1 MPVRPFLV
9 AYAAV
14 AAVTVLHAQAPTTA
28 TSVRLRFASF
38 DPLQQQPALPPEL
51 ITPASA
57 RLWIVQFTAAPTQA
71 DREAIAAA
79 GGAVLGYLPENSYL
93 VRVDRSALPVLRT
106 VPSVRW
112 VGAYQAAFRLDPRL
126 LGDGSLQRADPVR
139 YNLVVADKRRDKP
152 ALAQQLQA
160 IGATIVDEHQGSLLF
175 SALLNGAQLG
185 RAASLDEV
193 LWIDAWT
200 PPELDVDNARI
211 QGGANHIEAQG
222 GFTGAGVNAHIYEGL
237 EATHPDFTGGVVNVR
252 SGGGADTHGHA
263 TAGIVF
269 GNGASNPAVRGLA
282 PDAGKFFTQY
292 SSVIGSR
299 YQVVSDLVN
308 LHSVSHTTASW
319 GDALTTQYT
328 SVSAEADDIVFDHD
342 IPWTQSQSNADSQ
355 NSRPQAWAKNV
366 ISVGGVVHANNSNPL
381 DDSYEAGSASRG
393 PAADGRIKP
402 DLCAYYDNIGTS
414 DLTGAAGYS
423 PDGWSSG
430 FGGTSGATPI
440 VAGHNV
446 LAIQMFTDDSATPG
460 FGRFGNALRNP
471 GGSRHSNRPHFTTL
485 KALQVAGAKPY
496 AFTGASTDNRREHQG
511 WGFPDLANLWDNRQ
525 RTFLVDETDV
535 LQQGQV
541 REWEIVVQ
549 AGTPA
554 LRVTMTYNE
563 PAAVPGAGATL
574 INNLSLCLV
583 APDGT
588 VRWGNAG
595 LEAGVWSAIGGSE
608 DTINPIECAFVQN
621 PTAGTWRAIVK
632 ATRVVIDAH
641 VETPAVDADYALV
654 VIGGNGQTS
663 SQPPLALSSFTKF
676 GSGCAGSATP
686 AANCQELNPN
696 GGSLTG
702 AVRTREYAYT
712 VPNTGTLQVA
722 AFDIYTRSTGG
733 TQVIPAHIYASAGAG
748 PAVLPLASTTL
759 TVGPTAGFYRATF
772 AAPVSVTGTFFVA
785 MDSSAQTVVVSQL
798 TAGGTGN
805 AHFRNPG
812 TGPWQGISTLITRP
826 SWKVVCAGGGQGL
839 VPAIGNVRL
848 PQFGADFRVTLDSA
862 LPAAFAVCLTGY
874 SDSTYLGSPLPA
886 PLPGAPGCSV
896 LVSPDALDPFVVS
909 TQGLAERSFVLPPN
923 TSLNGLV
930 LFHQWAVLD
939 PANPLGIVMS
949 DAGRSNFGL

>member
-1 MPVRPFLV
+1 
-9 AYAAV
+9 
-14 AAVTVLHAQAPTTA
+14 
-28 TSVRLRFASF
+28 
-38 DPLQQQPALPPEL
+38 
-51 ITPASA
+51 
-57 RLWIVQFTAAPTQA
+57 
-71 DREAIAAA
+71 
-79 GGAVLGYLPENSYL
+79 
-93 VRVDRSALPVLRT
+93 
-106 VPSVRW
+106 
-112 VGAYQAAFRLDPRL
+112 
-126 LGDGSLQRADPVR
+126 
-139 YNLVVADKRRDKP
+139 
-152 ALAQQLQA
+152 
-160 IGATIVDEHQGSLLF
+160 
-175 SALLNGAQLG
+175 
-185 RAASLDEV
+185 
-193 LWIDAWT
+193 
-200 PPELDVDNARI
+200 
-211 QGGANHIEAQG
+211 
-222 GFTGAGVNAHIYEGL
+222 
-237 EATHPDFTGGVVNVR
+237 
-252 SGGGADTHGHA
+252 
-263 TAGIVF
+263 
-269 GNGASNPAVRGLA
+269 VRGLA

-292 SSVIGSR
+292 SSVVGSR

-485 KALQVAGAKPY
+485 KALQVAGARPY
-496 AFTGASTDNRREHQG
+496 AFTAASSDNRREHQG

-535 LQQGQV
+535 LQQGQT
-541 REWEIVVQ
+541 REWEILVQ

-574 INNLSLCLV
+574 INNLSLCLI

-595 LEAGVWSAIGGSE
+595 LEAGVWSTVGGSE

-663 SQPPLALSSFTKF
+663 TQPPMALSSFTKF
-676 GSGCAGSATP
+676 GSGCVGSAI
-686 AANCQELNPN
+686 ASANCQELNQN

-712 VPNTGTLQVA
+712 VPNTGTVQVA

-759 TVGPTAGFYRATF
+759 TVGPTADFYRATF
-772 AAPVSVTGTFFVA
+772 AAPVAVTGTFYVA

-798 TAGGTGN
+798 TAGATGN

-826 SWKVVCAGGGQGL
+826 SWKVLCAGGGQGL
-839 VPAIGNVRL
+839 VPTIGNVRL
-848 PQFGADFRVTLDSA
+848 PQFGADFRVTLGAA
-862 LPAAFAVCLTGY
+862 LPTAFAVCLTGF
-874 SDSTYLGSPLPA
+874 SESTYLGSPLPA

-909 TQGLAERSFVLPPN
+909 GQGLAERAFVLPPDV
-923 TSLNGLV
+923 SLNGLF
-930 LFHQWAVLD
+930 LYHQWAVLD
-939 PANPLGIVMS
+939 PINPLGIVMS
-949 DAGRSNFGL
+949 DAGRSSFGL